1 MQLATHRLQQI
12 EHMVNERQH
21 VRVTELSE
29 HLGVSEPTIRRDL
42 KKLEEQGRVR
52 REHGGVSAV
61 EQATPEPPILHRV
74 TECAEEKRRI
84 GRVAAQLVRDGE
96 TIFLGSGTTTL
107 EVARNLEDKK
117 SLTVITNTLTIAN
130 QLAGNENIHL
140 IITGGVLRHS
150 EFSMI
155 GHIVEQTL
163 KDLRADKVIVST
175 RAVSV
180 EEGLTNADLLETM
193 TDRAILQHLAHRVIL
208 VVDHTKF
215 GKAATGIVA
224 PITAVH
230 TIVTDEQTPQETVDQ
245 LRALHIEVLQA

>member
-1 MQLATHRLQQI
+1 MQLTAERLQQI
-12 EHMVNERQH
+12 EQLIKERRH

-29 HLGVSEPTIRRDL
+29 YFGVSEPTIRRDL
-42 KKLEEQGRVR
+42 QKLEAMGRVR
-52 REHGGVSAV
+52 RAHGGALAL
-61 EQATPEPPILHRV
+61 EQATPEPPVVQRL

-84 GRVAAQLVRDGE
+84 GLAAAQLVQDGE

-117 SLTVITNTLTIAN
+117 ALTVITNALNIAN
-130 QLAGNENIHL
+130 QLAGHEHITV

-163 KDLRADKVIVST
+163 KELRADKVIVSM
-175 RAVSV
+175 RAISI
-180 EEGLTNADLLETM
+180 EEGLTNANLLETM
-193 TDRAILQHLAHRVIL
+193 TDRVIIQLAHEVIL
-208 VVDHTKF
+208 VADHTKF

-224 PITAVH
+224 PITAAH
-230 TIVTDEQTPQETVDQ
+230 KIVTDDQIAPETLRQ
-245 LRALHIEVLQA
+245 LRKLGITVIQA